1 MKNKDKEKVENK
13 EVDESKES
21 SSENKESKKETLE
34 ERVTRLEAESNH
46 WKNEYFRVFADMKN
60 LRNSLEKERLENLKY
75 RSEGFIEEL
84 LPILDSFHVAL
95 SNEPNDPVLKNYLV
109 GFQYVYRNLISV
121 LENEGVSEINPKIGD
136 VFNAN
141 TMNAVEAVEDDGEE
155 NRVIQVFARGYKLH
169 DRMVRHA
176 MVKVSVKPQ
185 PKKEEAKEEDNKEIH
200 A

>member
-1 MKNKDKEKVENK
+1 MKNKEKENIDSNETK
-13 EVDESKES
+13 DETKASKE
-21 SSENKESKKETLE
+21 EPKKETIE
-34 ERVTRLEAESNH
+34 ERVARLEEESNH

-60 LRNSLEKERLENLKY
+60 LRANLEKERLENLKY

-109 GFQYVYRNLISV
+109 GFQYVYRNLITV
-121 LENEGVSEINPKIGD
+121 LENEGVSEINPKVGD
-136 VFNAN
+136 VFDAN

-155 NRVIQVFARGYKLH
+155 NKVVAVFARGYKLH

-185 PKKEEAKEEDNKEIH
+185 PKKEEAKKEDNKEIH